1 MLQHVFEKLQN
12 KQQSL
17 PNLLFI
23 QEELLQLLNTFQKLK
38 VVTDFQEL

>member
-17 PNLLFI
+17 LNLLFI
-23 QEELLQLLNTFQKLK
+23 QEEQQLLLNTFLKLR